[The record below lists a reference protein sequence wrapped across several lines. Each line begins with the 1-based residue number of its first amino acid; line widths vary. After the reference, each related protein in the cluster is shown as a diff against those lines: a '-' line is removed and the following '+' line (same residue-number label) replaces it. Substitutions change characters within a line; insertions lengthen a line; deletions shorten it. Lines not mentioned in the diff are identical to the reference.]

1 MSWLFDFWLGGLHHA
16 MWYLTTRR
24 VQLVSFQPTT
34 RRYFVELLVRNLLE
48 GPFAGQRAR
57 LHKVMCI
64 GGRGS
69 HADAL
74 IATMVSSYADGAVAN
89 GVLAGLVRSQ
99 IHGNGPA
106 GGRPRNVTFR
116 GTWSGLRPWQDVA
129 GRAWAGRLE
138 LSRSR
143 LPHGGA
149 DGAGQY
155 LPPAGPLAV
164 AGASTSSSSE
174 STRRTQWR
182 GRPRGPWCSYT
193 DSDLARV

>member
-1 MSWLFDFWLGGLHHA
+1 MVGIYVRAVFACCVFCGAMSWLFDFWLGGLHHV

-64 GGRGS
+64 GGHGS

-74 IATMVSSYADGAVAN
+74 IATMVSSYADGAVAD
-89 GVLAGLVRSQ
+89 GVSAGLVRSQ

-116 GTWSGLRPWQDVA
+116 GPWSGLRPWQDVA
-129 GRAWAGRLE
+129 GRAWAGRL
-138 LSRSR
+138 
-143 LPHGGA
+143 
-149 DGAGQY
+149 
-155 LPPAGPLAV
+155 
-164 AGASTSSSSE
+164 
-174 STRRTQWR
+174 
-182 GRPRGPWCSYT
+182 
-193 DSDLARV
+193 